1 MRILILGSSGMLGRY
16 ILKELKNVHN
26 VFHNG
31 IKKRKYS
38 LSDTLK
44 LKKLIIESNPQVI
57 INTSGVTNIEL
68 CEKNKVKSK
77 KINVVM
83 VKKVFELKKKLKKNF
98 KFIQISTDQLYDSK
112 SKKKGVETAK
122 PIINNEYA
130 RQKYSAEEICKK
142 NKSIILRTNFFGKST
157 IKKKSFSDW
166 AVKAFRE
173 KKSFFLV
180 DNVLITPLR
189 MKTISKI
196 ISKLLK
202 VKNLRSHGVY
212 NLGSRGGI
220 SKKNLALKLASI
232 LNIKNKL
239 FKIRKINDIC
249 DVKRSENMMMNVSKF
264 ERTFSIML
272 PKIDEEIKSETL
284 NYEKN

>member
-16 ILKELKNVHN
+16 ILKELKNAHK

-38 LSDTLK
+38 LSNTLK
-44 LKKLIIESNPQVI
+44 LRKLIIESNPEVI
-57 INTSGVTNIEL
+57 INTSGVTSIEL
-68 CEKNKVKSK
+68 CEKNKVRSK
-77 KINVVM
+77 KINVAM

-112 SKKKGVETAK
+112 NKKKGVETAK
-122 PIINNEYA
+122 AIINNEYA
-130 RQKYSAEEICKK
+130 RQKYRAEEICKK
-142 NKSIILRTNFFGKST
+142 NKSIILRANFFGRSV
-157 IKKKSFSDW
+157 IKKQSFSDW
-166 AVKAFRE
+166 AVKTFRE
-173 KKSFFLV
+173 KKFFFLV

-202 VKNLRSHGVY
+202 VKNLRRHGVY
-212 NLGSRGGI
+212 NLGSRDGI
-220 SKKNLALKLASI
+220 SKKNLALKFASI

-249 DVKRSENMMMNVSKF
+249 DVRRSENMMMNVSKF
-264 ERTFSIML
+264 EKTFSIIL
-272 PKIDEEIKSETL
+272 PTIDEEIKSEIL